1 MILVTGPRGNVGSV
15 VAEALQ
21 RAGQSVRLASR
32 SAAGGDAESVAFDF
46 TDATTWPAAF
56 DGVSAM
62 FLVRPPAVGNVKRDL
77 LPALEFGRKAGL
89 EHVVFLSLQGAEKNR
104 VVPHATIESY
114 LRESGMAHTFVR
126 ASFFHQNL
134 STTHV
139 ADIRDRDEIIVPAG
153 RGRTAFVDARD
164 VGEMAAAALLEPARA
179 RAWTVTGS
187 EALTYD
193 EIASILS
200 AELGREIRYTRPGL
214 LRYIRHARRSM
225 PWPMVGVTAA
235 IYTTARLGLAAGL
248 TTCARCSGASR
259 SRSPSSRTASAR
271 CGCATDLRWSPCR
284 FLLKSLRAF
293 GSQRA
298 GYTRRRR
305 RSSSAMMTAAC

>member
-1 MILVTGPRGNVGSV
+1 MAR
-15 VAEALQ
+15 
-21 RAGQSVRLASR
+21 
-32 SAAGGDAESVAFDF
+32 
-46 TDATTWPAAF
+46 AF

-134 STTHV
+134 STTHA
-139 ADIRDRDEIIVPAG
+139 ADIRDRDEI
-153 RGRTAFVDARD
+153 
-164 VGEMAAAALLEPARA
+164 
-179 RAWTVTGS
+179 
-187 EALTYD
+187 
-193 EIASILS
+193 ASILS
-200 AELGREIRYTRPGL
+200 GELGREIRYTRPGL

-248 TTCARCSGASR
+248 TDDVRQVLEREPITFAEFAHRER
-259 SRSPSSRTASAR
+259 RVW
-271 CGCATDLRWSPCR
+271 LRD
-284 FLLKSLRAF
+284 
-293 GSQRA
+293 
-298 GYTRRRR
+298 
-305 RSSSAMMTAAC
+305 